1 MGNGEILPSAS
12 ASVQIA
18 VMKQRILVV
27 DDEPPIL
34 DLLSAYFSKHG
45 YEVSTATNAGD
56 AMQLLDGKPLELV
69 ILDVLLADTDGLE
82 VLGQIKAAHPKL
94 PVIIMTGIGFD
105 EELLQEAVK
114 KGAAGYVS
122 KTLPLDQL
130 LMEVHRT
137 LNYKQ

>member
-1 MGNGEILPSAS
+1 
-12 ASVQIA
+12 
-18 VMKQRILVV
+18 MKQHILVV
-27 DDEPPIL
+27 DDEAPIL
-34 DLLSAYFSKHG
+34 DLLSAYFKKHS
-45 YEVSTATNAGD
+45 YEVSSASNATE
-56 AMQLLDGKPLELV
+56 AMRLIDEKALDLV
-69 ILDVLLADTDGLE
+69 VLDVLLADTDGLE
-82 VLGQIKAAHPKL
+82 ILGRIKAAHPKL